1 MESIP
6 NLNPSTNKEWF
17 MHLSTKIERLEESQ
31 VEYTDTLADFMK
43 EVREWKKCKD
53 EKDTTYYE
61 RVDNI
66 DNRVKGWNV
75 INSIGVVLASVLAF
89 FGLTK

>member
-1 MESIP
+1 MEGIP

-17 MHLSTKIERLEESQ
+17 MHLSGKIERLEESQ
-31 VEYTDTLADFMK
+31 VEYTEVLADFMK

-66 DNRVKGWNV
+66 DNRVKGWTITNTIV
-75 INSIGVVLASVLAF
+75 AAVAAIMGF
-89 FGLTK
+89 FGIAK